1 MIHINTP
8 SKISRSKFSSCLL
21 NVRTLVL
28 AIFLLVTSVA
38 SAQFDTLFIKQGVNY
53 KSIQTGNAFVDTI
66 NYSWS
71 NLTTEA
77 LNAVAT
83 VTLPQN
89 LVPASATF
97 SNAVN
102 FQASQVSSVT
112 YNPGTNV
119 VTITFNSPLPTGST
133 GQLTLD
139 LEYLNGT
146 TPNGYAPNIITS
158 INADNNLNSSGVAN
172 GPSYDTVSVTA
183 IAANS
188 YYVNK
193 TIKAGGAINNMTIY
207 SISIGENHSGVGTL
221 NLKNPTFVDTLP
233 KGAQFVEAT
242 PFNGSYPPVYNQANQ
257 TITWTWGTSGVD
269 TFFSG
274 YGSTAYVSVN
284 YLTDSSFALGQNV
297 CNHATLG
304 GSEAVLPGIGT
315 YSPVSA
321 SGSVCQAL
329 ATPSAGGDCNGGGI
343 SAATAWWL
351 DHHVLAGTS
360 GNNFSEGWYN
370 SGNTSLSEVDLAY
383 KIDKSIDFSTIKVNP
398 VYDGFDSVTAATI
411 QVSYFTNLHP
421 TDTISL
427 GTYQSLSI
435 ASGATPSSFT
445 PTLSTGE
452 YITQVNFKITGTL
465 PIGSYEDLSYQ
476 GTVRTTAEGA
486 KDGSAIVE
494 GSYVFPVGSDGGTVV
509 YNNSVGSYTYN
520 GVTKS
525 YTACKDSAEIIAP
538 QPVFYTGTNKS
549 IQNGNSFNASDTV
562 NYQLNT
568 YLGGNANA
576 TNVVFSDTLD
586 NRLTYISG
594 SSSYT
599 YNGTTN
605 SITPVVTTATDGT
618 KRVILTYN
626 LGTVAPS
633 GSWFNVN
640 FNAEINPGTLPG
652 TIANAFTLGS
662 DNALFNTVTPP
673 VDLNI
678 LSSVALRA
686 YKGQSGCDPT
696 YVYYPTNAVA
706 QAGGP
711 VNYKITLKNL
721 GNVAANNLVMVDV
734 FPFISDYRGSQWYA
748 NLASPVTIND
758 PSSTVYYTTVSNPC
772 YTDFNPAL
780 NPGGCNTPSWST
792 TPPVDLTTVRAIK
805 VTRAATIPVLDSI
818 ILSWPMVAPVGVPQ
832 GLLMDNSLTYQVNRA
847 DDGSQLLPATPAK
860 VGMYTNCTNS
870 LGSIGNYVW
879 IDSNRN
885 GQLDEDSSL
894 GLNGVK
900 VYLYST
906 PDGTY
911 GSGVL
916 IDSTITSTD
925 WTGKPGLYEF
935 VNLPS
940 GQYYVKFPVAYN
952 GDSLTKVVNQSQQVD
967 NNSDANATTGLSEIV
982 TINATGSGQDKNNT
996 TIDAGYTPYGS
1007 LGNYVWYDI
1016 NSNGLQD
1023 DGVAN
1028 GINGVKVYLYELING
1043 SYTRVDSTVTAN
1055 KNGQP
1060 GYYNFVIDSSGLYKV
1075 LFPTTVSTKTLTIQ
1089 DTTLD
1094 KDGNSDA
1101 YANTGFSEV
1110 VVMNNFVTP
1119 GYNKDNPTIDAGYIC
1134 NVQRPVISITGSTQL
1149 CDKDSAVIT
1158 ATDTTYGAVY
1168 TWYKAGSVLKSGSTT
1183 DSLHTTDAG
1192 SSPSPAGQYWVT
1204 TTDTGGCTSNYSDT
1218 ITITTVASITGSS
1231 SVCMGSTITLKDA
1244 TSGGTWSSQYDS
1256 VATVSSTG
1264 VITPVSAGTT
1274 TISYVVNN
1282 ATNNCSTTKTKVITV
1297 DTLPNVQPIVA
1308 TASSVCAGGYT
1319 NYTTSV
1325 SDATA
1330 NGVWSSSNTADA
1342 TVSSTGTVTGIK
1354 AGTVT
1359 ISYAVTNSYNCKTTV
1374 TTPLT
1379 INSLPTVAAITGTKA
1394 VCVNSTTSLADV
1406 TSNGVWSSKSTSLAT
1421 VSTSGLVTGVAK
1433 GSDSI
1438 IYTVT
1443 DGNNCTYADTTAVTV
1458 NPLPT
1463 ASISGTTAVCQD
1475 ASTPSITFTGANGT
1489 APYTFT
1495 YTVNGTTETVT
1506 TTSSNSVSVTAPTST
1521 AGSYVYTLVSVQDNS
1536 STHCTQAVSSQ
1547 TATVTVNPLP
1557 TATISGT
1564 TAVCQNSTA
1573 PSITF
1578 TGANGTA
1585 PYTFTYKIGSGSSQT
1600 VTTTSGNS
1608 VTVAAPTSTVG
1619 TFTYTLE
1626 SVKDGSSTHCDQAVT
1641 SQTATVTVNPLP
1653 TATISGDTSVCQNVL
1668 SGASKPNITFT
1679 GANGT
1684 APYTFTY
1691 TLNGT
1696 IETVT
1701 TTSGNS
1707 VTVAAP
1713 VNVPGTFTYSLVSV
1727 QDASST
1733 ACTQSASGTA
1743 TVTVRYTP
1751 APPAPSLTS
1760 APQYCIGEVV
1770 LKSDTAA
1777 AAYQWYKDGVAV
1789 AGATSQTYN
1798 PIATGNYTVVL
1809 TSSQGCATQSPSTY
1823 AYVYVTAT
1831 PVVTINGNGS
1841 PQLCGGNSVQLSSS
1855 SGYSS
1860 YQWYFNG
1867 NPIATGL
1874 TITAS
1879 QAGDYTVVTTD
1890 GTGCTS
1896 YASTPVA
1903 LVNATAPS
1911 TPSITGNT
1919 TICGSGSTLLTSSV
1933 TASNYQWYLNGTVIY
1948 GATSSTYAASAVG
1961 NYTVTVSNANCSA
1974 SSAADAVIATTANF
1988 TYAASTVSNTPC
2000 LSDNS
2005 ISFTNTSVGATSYK
2019 WYTNDSLVSTT
2030 STTADTTFTT
2040 ANTYYVKLV
2049 VTSAGGC
2056 LDSITQPIYVY
2067 SCSVSSGST
2076 GGLESKSLGAAI
2088 GERNFNLYKNG
2099 KNGPV
2104 QYTENELI
2112 TAPKRGSFGTFGIG
2126 SASSLAVTMPDHVN
2140 SYVPYDQSAS
2150 VNDLESITNA
2160 IDVRAID
2167 FTESNLP
2174 KAVAFATQTVGGI
2187 YSHTKPIC
2195 DRLKGAQ
2202 LLNIENVQI
2211 QGLTFIRYTIQ
2222 QPDASTEYAISFS
2235 AGVKGGR
2242 GTYSIQSDW
2251 LMPDYTSEDT
2261 MFNYQLWAASP
2272 ADVNTMVTEVLA
2284 KLQSNM
2290 PLAQLSVNDLPGAYV
2305 SAASR
2310 QGTNLNLTV
2319 NNRTPNTSGYFQLTQ
2334 RENENSTTSD
2344 NVVVPFTIGANG
2356 KTTVSIPV
2364 GDTYDANISMVF
2376 NNITTDMLYM
2386 ADGIWGTSGDKNTT
2400 VSQFNVINNS
2410 TRTYPENEYALL
2422 RDVQVQVTTPSY
2434 LSIYKYLKGGAVAAN
2449 LSAYKSLHFTT
2460 ATNTEGMNL
2469 QVTITKQ
2476 SVSNWNSQ
2484 YTYTINNYQDGQTYK
2499 LALSD
2504 FKSTDSTLPG
2514 VIDASDITSV
2524 VYNVINPTG
2533 NSVSITTSIT
2543 NSAFSTEDVAYENS
2557 LNVKTVGV
2565 SPNPNNGIFHVSF
2578 ASPTATQLHLN
2589 VIDVTG
2595 RVVSTTL
2602 VNATTGKNEVLVNM
2616 SQMAKDG
2623 VYFATLQGEG
2633 VKYNSQ
2639 QVLLHK

>member
-1 MIHINTP
+1 VIQINTP
-8 SKISRSKFSSCLL
+8 SKISTSKFLSCLL

-28 AIFLLVTSVA
+28 ASFLLVTSVA

-53 KSIQTGNAFVDTI
+53 KSIQTGNVFVDTI

-71 NLTTEA
+71 NFTLNA
-77 LNAVAT
+77 VNAVAT

-89 LVPASATF
+89 LVPASTPI
-97 SNAVN
+97 SGAVN
-102 FQASQVSSVT
+102 FDPSQVASVT
-112 YNPGTNV
+112 YNSGTNV
-119 VTITFNSPLPTGST
+119 VTITFVNPLPYGST
-133 GQLTLD
+133 GQLTLN
-139 LEYLNGT
+139 LLYLNGS

-183 IAANS
+183 TATNS

-193 TIKAGGAINNMTIY
+193 TIKSGGAINNLTIY
-207 SISIGENHSGVGTL
+207 RIDIGENHSGVGSL

-233 KGAQFVEAT
+233 KGAQFVKAT
-242 PFNGSYPPVYNQANQ
+242 AFNGSYPPVYNQAKQ
-257 TITWTWGTSGVD
+257 TITWTWGTTGVD
-269 TFFSG
+269 TVLSG

-284 YLTDSSFALGQNV
+284 YLTDSSFVLGQNV
-297 CNHATLG
+297 CNHATLS
-304 GSEAVLPGIGT
+304 GSEPVLPGIGT
-315 YSPVSA
+315 YSAVSA
-321 SGSVCQAL
+321 SGSVCQGL
-329 ATPSAGGDCNGGGI
+329 LTPTAGGDCNGGGI

-351 DHHVLAGTS
+351 DHHVLAGTT

-370 SGNTSLSEVDLAY
+370 SGNTVLNEVDLAY
-383 KIDKSIDFSTIKVNP
+383 KIDKSIDFSTINVNP
-398 VYDGFDSVTAATI
+398 VYDGFDSAEAATI

-421 TDTISL
+421 TDTIAL

-445 PTLSTGE
+445 PTLSSGE
-452 YITQVNFKITGTL
+452 YITQVNFNVTGTL
-465 PIGSYEDLSYQ
+465 QIGSYENLSYR
-476 GTVRTTAEGA
+476 GDVRTTAEKA

-494 GSYVFPVGSDGGTVV
+494 GSYVFPVGSDGGTVI

-520 GVTKS
+520 GVTKNYS
-525 YTACKDSAEIIAP
+525 ACKDSAEIIAP

-576 TNVVFSDTLD
+576 TGVVFSDTLD
-586 NRLTYISG
+586 TRLTYISG
-594 SSSYT
+594 SSTYT
-599 YNGTTN
+599 YNGVTN
-605 SITPVVTTATDGT
+605 TITPVITTATDGT
-618 KRVILTYN
+618 NRKILTYN
-626 LGTVAPS
+626 LATVAPS

-652 TIANAFTLGS
+652 TIPNAFTLGS
-662 DNALFNTVTPP
+662 DNALFNTVTSP
-673 VDLNI
+673 VNLSI

-748 NLASPVTIND
+748 NLASPVTISD

-792 TPPVDLTTVRAIK
+792 TPPVNLTTVRAIK
-805 VTRAATIPVLDSI
+805 VTRSATIPVLDSI
-818 ILSWPMVAPVGVPQ
+818 ILSWPMVAPLGVPQ

-847 DDGSQLLPATPAK
+847 DVGSQLLPATPAK

-900 VYLYST
+900 IYLYST

-916 IDSTITSTD
+916 VDSTITTTD

-935 VNLPS
+935 VNLQS

-952 GDSLTKVVNQSQQVD
+952 GDSLTKVVTQTAKTD

-1023 DGVAN
+1023 DGTAS

-1043 SYTRVDSTVTAN
+1043 TYTKVDSTVTAN

-1075 LFPTTVSTKTLTIQ
+1075 LFPKTVSTKTI
-1089 DTTLD
+1089 TTQNATLNTD
-1094 KDGNSDA
+1094 NNSDA
-1101 YANTGFSEV
+1101 DQSTGFSEV

-1119 GYNKDNPTIDAGYIC
+1119 GYNKDNPTIDAGYVC
-1134 NVQRPVISITGSTQL
+1134 NVQKPVLSITGSTQL
-1149 CDKDSAVIT
+1149 CDKDSAVFT

-1168 TWYKAGSVLKSGSTT
+1168 TWYKAGSVFKSGSTT
-1183 DSLHTTDAG
+1183 DTLHTTDAG

-1204 TTDTGGCTSNYSDT
+1204 TTDTGGCISHNSDS

-1231 SVCMGSTITLKDA
+1231 SVCMGSTITLHDA

-1256 VATVSSTG
+1256 VATISSTG

-1297 DTLPNVQPIVA
+1297 DTVPVVQPIVA
-1308 TASSVCAGGYT
+1308 TQSAVCAGGTT
-1319 NYTTSV
+1319 NYSASV

-1342 TVSSTGTVTGIK
+1342 TVSSTGAITGIK
-1354 AGTVT
+1354 AGSVT

-1379 INSLPTVAAITGTKA
+1379 INPLPTVASITGTMA
-1394 VCVNSTTSLADV
+1394 VCVNSTTALADA
-1406 TSNGVWSSKSTSLAT
+1406 TNGGVWSSAT
-1421 VSTSGLVTGVAK
+1421 NTYASVSASGVVSGIAK
-1433 GSDSI
+1433 GSETI
-1438 IYTVT
+1438 KYTVT
-1443 DGNNCTYADTTAVTV
+1443 DGNTCTYGVSTAVTV

-1463 ASISGTTAVCQD
+1463 ASISGTTAVCKD
-1475 ASTPSITFTGANGT
+1475 ATAPTVTFTGANGT

-1495 YTVNGTTETVT
+1495 YTVNGTSATVT
-1506 TTSSNSVSVTAPTST
+1506 TTSGNSVSVTASTST
-1521 AGSYVYTLVSVQDNS
+1521 AGSYVYALVSVQDNS
-1536 STHCTQAVSSQ
+1536 STHCTQ
-1547 TATVTVNPLP
+1547 TASGSATITVNPLP

-1564 TAVCQNSTA
+1564 VDVCQHSTA
-1573 PSITF
+1573 PTITF

-1585 PYTFTYKIGSGSSQT
+1585 PYTFTYKIGSGSDLT

-1608 VTVAAPTSTVG
+1608 VTVSAPTSTVG

-1626 SVKDGSSTHCDQAVT
+1626 SVHDGSTTHCEQAVA
-1641 SQTATVTVNPLP
+1641 SQTATVKVNPLP

-1668 SGASKPNITFT
+1668 PGATKPNITFT

-1696 IETVT
+1696 TETVT

-1770 LKSDTAA
+1770 LKSDSAA
-1777 AAYQWYKDGVAV
+1777 SAYQWYKDGVMV
-1789 AGATSQTYN
+1789 TGATSQTYN

-1823 AYVYVTAT
+1823 AYVYVTKT

-1841 PQLCGGNSVQLSSS
+1841 AQLCGGNSVQLSSS

-1874 TITAS
+1874 TIMAN
-1879 QAGDYTVVTTD
+1879 QAGNYTVVTTD

-1896 YASTPVA
+1896 YASNPVD
-1903 LVNATAPS
+1903 LVNVSAPA
-1911 TPSITGNT
+1911 TPSITGNN
-1919 TICGSGSTLLTSSV
+1919 TICGSGSTVLTSSV
-1933 TASNYQWYLNGTVIY
+1933 TASNYQWYLNGTAIY

-1974 SSAADAVIATTANF
+1974 SSAADAVIATTADF
-1988 TYAASTVSNTPC
+1988 TYAATTVSNSPC
-2000 LSDNS
+2000 LSGNS
-2005 ISFTNTSVGATSYK
+2005 ISFTNASVGATSYK
-2019 WYTNDSLVSTT
+2019 WYTDDSLVSTT

-2040 ANTYYVKLV
+2040 ANTYNVKLV

-2056 LDSITQPIYVY
+2056 KDSITKPIYVY

-2104 QYTENELI
+2104 QYTEAELI

-2126 SASSLAVTMPDHVN
+2126 SVSSLAAKMPDQV
-2140 SYVPYDQSAS
+2140 STYLPYDKSAS
-2150 VNDLESITNA
+2150 VTDLESITNA

-2167 FTESNLP
+2167 FTQSNLP

-2222 QPDASTEYAISFS
+2222 QPDGGTEYAVSFS
-2235 AGVKGGR
+2235 AGQKGGR

-2251 LMPDYTSEDT
+2251 LMPDYASEDT
-2261 MFNYQLWAASP
+2261 MYNYQLWAASP
-2272 ADVNTMVTEVLA
+2272 ADVNTMVTQVLS
-2284 KLQSNM
+2284 KLKTNM
-2290 PLAQLSVNDLPGAYV
+2290 PVAQVYANDLPGAYV

-2310 QGTNLNLTV
+2310 QGTTLNLTV
-2319 NNRTPNTSGYFQLTQ
+2319 NNRTANTSGYFTLTQ
-2334 RENENSTTSD
+2334 KATENTSVSD
-2344 NVVVPFTIGANG
+2344 NVVIPFTVGANG

-2376 NNITTDMLYM
+2376 NNTTTDMLYM
-2386 ADGIWGTSGDKNTT
+2386 ADGIWGTSSDNNTT
-2400 VSQFNVINNS
+2400 VSQFNVTNNS
-2410 TRTYPENEYALL
+2410 SRVYPENEYALL

-2434 LSIYKYLKGGAVAAN
+2434 LSIYKYLKGGAAATN
-2449 LSAYKSLHFTT
+2449 LSAYKSFHFTT
-2460 ATNTEGMNL
+2460 ATNAEGMNL
-2469 QVTITKQ
+2469 KVTITKQ

-2504 FKSTDSTLPG
+2504 FKSTDSTLPA
-2514 VIDASDITSV
+2514 VLDASDVTSV

-2533 NSVSITTSIT
+2533 NSVSITTGIT
-2543 NSAFSTEDVAYENS
+2543 NSAFSTENIAYEQS
-2557 LNVKTVGV
+2557 LNVKTVSV
-2565 SPNPNNGIFHVSF
+2565 TPNPNNGIFKVSF
-2578 ASPTATQLHLN
+2578 ASPSATQLHLN

-2595 RVVSTTL
+2595 RIVSTTL
-2602 VNATTGKNEVLVNM
+2602 VNATTGKNEVSVNV
-2616 SQMAKDG
+2616 SQVAKNG
-2623 VYFATLQGEG
+2623 VYFVTLQGEG